1 MFCFLSSLALTD
13 KTIPKAKQVI
23 QIEVPPLV
31 IKGKFCPVT
40 GNNPTDTPIL
50 MNACKT
56 MGIPTPITNNF
67 PNIVEDFVDIATNLK
82 SIATKKNII
91 ITPPNSPYSS
101 IMIEKIKSEEL

>member
-1 MFCFLSSLALTD
+1 
-13 KTIPKAKQVI
+13 
-23 QIEVPPLV
+23 
-31 IKGKFCPVT
+31 
-40 GNNPTDTPIL
+40 
-50 MNACKT
+50 